1 VAARIGYCGLD
12 RDRKPLAGAEIRA
25 CWVSAAPLRIEA
37 DAAPSPDP
45 VPDSAPLTGPLR
57 LRGFVPVESVF
68 DDLSDPLPVA
78 PATTPEATPPAPP
91 PTIVASASPAADG
104 MLWADLEA

>member
-1 VAARIGYCGLD
+1 
-12 RDRKPLAGAEIRA
+12 
-25 CWVSAAPLRIEA
+25 
-37 DAAPSPDP
+37 
-45 VPDSAPLTGPLR
+45 
-57 LRGFVPVESVF
+57 VPVESVF